1 MSEQGE
7 LVPVEEMVLVG
18 GDVSLDL
25 VNTASGRTRGPL
37 RDKLR
42 SYDDVVTWAERVEL
56 PGSGRADQLRRAAA
70 AHPGQ
75 ASAVLERVRSLREVI
90 YRVFT
95 ADPAAPADLRALGE
109 AAAEAAS
116 QRRLEHTDD
125 GYVFAWPDSE
135 RLDRI
140 LWPVAQSAAE
150 LLASRDRVRVKECA
164 ADDCNW
170 LFMDRSRNRSRR
182 WCDMRDCG
190 NRAKARRFQARQRR
204 AEK

>member
-1 MSEQGE
+1 
-7 LVPVEEMVLVG
+7 
-18 GDVSLDL
+18 
-25 VNTASGRTRGPL
+25 L

-42 SYDDVVTWAERVEL
+42 SYDDVVTWAERAEL
-56 PGSGRADQLRRAAA
+56 LGSRRAARLRRAAA
-70 AHPGQ
+70 ADPGE

-95 ADPAAPADLRALGE
+95 ADPARPPDLRALGE

-116 QRRLEHTDD
+116 ERRLERTDD
-125 GYVFAWPDSE
+125 GYVFAWTDSD
-135 RLDRI
+135 RLDQI
-140 LWPVAQSAAE
+140 IWPVALSAAE
-150 LLASRDRVRVKECA
+150 LLASRDRARVKECA
-164 ADDCNW
+164 ADDCSW

-204 AEK
+204 AER